1 MQRLN
6 TVKEVKTDLDKWL
19 LEKSVENMIEHY
31 RVGLHKLI
39 DGKTITDSIPKR
51 TRKRMLKH
59 GILRKF
65 GSKFELT
72 DFGMKLLQK
81 KQVSSS
87 LKKRD

>member
-1 MQRLN
+1 M
-6 TVKEVKTDLDKWL
+6 KEVKNDLDKWL
-19 LEKSVENMIEHY
+19 LEKSLENMIEHY
-31 RVGLHKLI
+31 RVSLHKLI
-39 DGKTITDSIPKR
+39 DGKKITGYIPKR

-81 KQVSSS
+81 KQASSN
-87 LKKRD
+87 LKTRD